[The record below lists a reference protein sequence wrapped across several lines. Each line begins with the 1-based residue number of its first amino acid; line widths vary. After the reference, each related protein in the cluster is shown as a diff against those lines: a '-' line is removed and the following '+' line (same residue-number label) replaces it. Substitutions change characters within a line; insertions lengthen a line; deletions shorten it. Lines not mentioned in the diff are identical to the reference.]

1 MSYIRE
7 KFNIN
12 TEFSD
17 ITFKRLPLL
26 YNYQKKRTENARIK
40 IFFHSIDVKD
50 YYILGVSSG
59 FCCLNLKNH

>member
-17 ITFKRLPLL
+17 ITFKRLRLL
-26 YNYQKKRTENARIK
+26 YNYQKKRIENAHIK
-40 IFFHSIDVKD
+40 FFFHSIDVKD
-50 YYILGVSSG
+50 YILGVSSG
-59 FCCLNLKNH
+59 FCCLSLKNH